1 MRWPG
6 RRRSLPAVHR
16 FGGVSLIPV
25 RERRPTGTDRALKA
39 FAYLLERFA
48 LFILLIGGLGL
59 LMSMFLGVGDVIG
72 TQVLETP
79 LPGAREL
86 TESTMVLI
94 VFGALAYAQIQR
106 SHIRV
111 ELLYTRM
118 GARTKAVMDVLA
130 DAAALLFF
138 SLLLWQAVNEAVL
151 SWELN
156 EATVGL
162 IRFPLYPARII
173 LVAGTALLIL
183 RLLIDLIEDLDRI
196 RTGAPLGTALGEP
209 VGATLE
215 GLDIDPDGPAGTN
228 GKRQG

>member
-1 MRWPG
+1 M
-6 RRRSLPAVHR
+6 HR
-16 FGGVSLIPV
+16 FGRVSLLPA
-25 RERRPTGTDRALKA
+25 RERRPTGTVQTLKA

-111 ELLYTRM
+111 ELLYSRM
-118 GARTKAVMDVLA
+118 GPRTKAVMDVLA

-138 SLLLWQAVNEAVL
+138 SLLLWQAVNEAIL

-173 LVAGTALLIL
+173 LVAGTGLLIL
-183 RLLIDLIEDLDRI
+183 RLLIDLIEDLDRV
-196 RTGAPLGTALGEP
+196 RTGARLGTAPGEP
-209 VGATLE
+209 AGAPLE
-215 GLDIDPDGPAGTN
+215 GLGIDPDGSARTD